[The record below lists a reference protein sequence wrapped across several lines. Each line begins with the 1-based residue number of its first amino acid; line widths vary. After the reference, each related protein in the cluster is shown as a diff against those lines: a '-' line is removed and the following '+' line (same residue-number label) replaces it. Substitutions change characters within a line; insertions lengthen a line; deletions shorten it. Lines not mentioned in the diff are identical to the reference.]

1 MGLSIEIEL
10 ENGQWSGTLTMSACE
25 AAKNYQP
32 EVLRF
37 LAKELKKNRSLVIT
51 TMHMRDSRIR
61 VNGVWNSAQLNRF
74 SRFHDQMFR
83 EYNKNES

>member
-1 MGLSIEIEL
+1 MGLNIDIEL
-10 ENGQWSGTLTMSACE
+10 ENGQWRGTLTMSACE

-32 EVLRF
+32 QILRF
-37 LAKELKKNRSLVIT
+37 LAKELNKNDTLVIT

-61 VNGVWNSAQLNRF
+61 INGVWTATQLNRF
-74 SRFHDQMFR
+74 SRFHDKMFG